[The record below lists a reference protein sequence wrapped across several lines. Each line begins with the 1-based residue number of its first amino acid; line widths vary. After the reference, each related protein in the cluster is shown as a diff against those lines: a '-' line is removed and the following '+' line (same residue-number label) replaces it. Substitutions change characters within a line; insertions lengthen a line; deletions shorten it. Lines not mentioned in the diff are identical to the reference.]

1 MDIATRRLHSQR
13 LAGEPLAGAVDVVGW
28 LGAVQSQDYP
38 AATWAIGQRTRGAI
52 ASTVDRLFDDG
63 AILRTHVLRPTWHF
77 VLPGD
82 IRWLLALTA
91 PRIRAGLAGRLRALE
106 LDAATITRAET
117 AITTALGGGR
127 RLTRPE
133 LGEVL
138 RATGIAPDGQRLPHL
153 IMAAELDALIVSG
166 PRRRREFTYALFD
179 ERVPSAPALDREQ
192 ALCRLAH
199 HYFRSRGPAQVQ
211 DLAWWAGLTLAEA
224 ARGAAGAEAATP
236 DAPAAGTPA
245 PSARPDAPAVGTAA
259 SSARTRASSSATAAS
274 AASNAA
280 ATGLASELI
289 DGKRYWFDPGSRP
302 RSTRKSAAHLL
313 PNFDELTV
321 GYRDRSALAHP
332 DGRFDPSLFAFG
344 SLLSSVL
351 VIGGRVRG
359 AWRRV
364 LSPRAVHLQVRL
376 LDGLSASEIAAVEGA
391 AARMSMF
398 LERGVDVQWVGP
410 GKASRPG

>member
-1 MDIATRRLHSQR
+1 VDIATRRLHSQR
-13 LAGEPLAGAVDVVGW
+13 LAGEPLAGVADVVGW

-38 AATWAIGQRTRGAI
+38 AATWAIGQRTHG
-52 ASTVDRLFDDG
+52 ASTSTVNRLFDDG

-91 PRIRAGLAGRLRALE
+91 PRIRAGIAGRLRELE

-117 AITTALGGGR
+117 AFTTALAGGR

-138 RATGIAPDGQRLPHL
+138 RAAGIAPDGQRLPHL

-166 PRRRREFTYALFD
+166 PRRRHEFTYALFD
-179 ERVPSAPALDREQ
+179 ERVPSAPTLDREH

-199 HYFRSRGPAQVQ
+199 RYFRSRGPAQVQ

-224 ARGAAGAEAATP
+224 ARGAAGAEGVGP
-236 DAPAAGTPA
+236 DASSTGT
-245 PSARPDAPAVGTAA
+245 VA
-259 SSARTRASSSATAAS
+259 S
-274 AASNAA
+274 
-280 ATGLASELI
+280 TGLASELI
-289 DGKRYWFDPGSRP
+289 DGKRYWFDPSSRP
-302 RSTRKSAAHLL
+302 RSTRTTAAHLL

-321 GYRDRSALAHP
+321 GYRDRSALDHP
-332 DGRFDPSLFAFG
+332 DGRFDPTLFAFG
-344 SLLSSVL
+344 SLLSNVL
-351 VIGGRVRG
+351 VIRGRVRG

-376 LDGLSASEIAAVEGA
+376 LDALSPSEIAAVGRA
-391 AARMSMF
+391 AARLSAF
-398 LERGVDVQWVGP
+398 LERSVDVEWVGAR
-410 GKASRPG
+410 ASGRSR